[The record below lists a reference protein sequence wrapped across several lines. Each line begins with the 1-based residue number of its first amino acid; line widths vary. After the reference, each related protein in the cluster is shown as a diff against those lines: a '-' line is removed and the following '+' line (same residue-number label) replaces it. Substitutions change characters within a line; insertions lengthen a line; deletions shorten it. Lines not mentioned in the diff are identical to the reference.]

1 MDRKRR
7 TLIRTTLSSTTG
19 IVAGA
24 KSASAEAAPSQGKK
38 THQQGP
44 KADKTPLYSPAVSYG
59 NLLFLSG
66 KTAKSKGDIKS
77 HAEYVLNEIQKELEN
92 AGSSME
98 KVLKV
103 NVYLNDIK
111 DFAAFNEVY
120 LGKFGNEPPVR
131 TTVAPMGGLPGETTV
146 EIDCIAYI

>member
-1 MDRKRR
+1 L
-7 TLIRTTLSSTTG
+7 TSTAG
-19 IVAGA
+19 IVARA
-24 KSASAEAAPSQGKK
+24 NASTAAPASPAPGKK
-38 THQQGP
+38 TYQQGP
-44 KADKTPLYSPAVSYG
+44 KPDKTPLYSPAVSYG

-66 KTAKSKGDIKS
+66 KTARFKGDVKA
-77 HAEYVLNEIQKELEN
+77 HAEYVLGEIKKELEN

-111 DFAAFNEVY
+111 DFGAFNEIY
-120 LGKFGNEPPVR
+120 LGKFGGEPPVR

>member
-1 MDRKRR
+1 MDA
-7 TLIRTTLSSTTG
+7 TQTPEI
-19 IVAGA
+19 
-24 KSASAEAAPSQGKK
+24 KK
-38 THQQGP
+38 IYRQGP
-44 KADKTPLYSPAVSYG
+44 KPESMPLYSPAVSHG

-66 KTAKSKGDIKS
+66 KTANFEGDVKS
-77 HAEYVLNEIQKELEN
+77 HAEYVLNEIRKELEN

-103 NVYLNDIK
+103 NVYLSDIK

-120 LGKFGNEPPVR
+120 LGKFGGEPPVR
-131 TTVAPMGGLPGETTV
+131 TTVAPGGLPGTTKV